1 MAVSTTDTYSGPYTA
16 NGITTDFPFT
26 FKAADEAEVGVLLR
40 VGGTDSIV
48 STGFSVDL
56 TDSGGTVSF
65 DDAPEDGE
73 VYVYSEPA
81 FTQEIAF
88 ANGQPFLPT
97 VVNSA
102 NDRSAIRDLYLKGEI
117 DRALKFPLG
126 QAPADY
132 ASRFPYV
139 NADGDFTWIEGSG
152 VNDGLRTDLAL
163 DGGAALVGTPEGPL
177 PDALT
182 ARPTSTQLAAPEGAA
197 GIGTATG
204 NVQEVLDALNDDL
217 GATRENLENLNAADK
232 IG

>member
-97 VVNSA
+97 VVIRA
-102 NDRSAIRDLYLKGEI
+102 NDRSERSEEQKSELKSLMRI
-117 DRALKFPLG
+117 SYAVFRLKKKK
-126 QAPADY
+126 
-132 ASRFPYV
+132 
-139 NADGDFTWIEGSG
+139 N
-152 VNDGLRTDLAL
+152 
-163 DGGAALVGTPEGPL
+163 
-177 PDALT
+177 
-182 ARPTSTQLAAPEGAA
+182 
-197 GIGTATG
+197 
-204 NVQEVLDALNDDL
+204 
-217 GATRENLENLNAADK
+217 
-232 IG
+232 